1 MGSRSTPVAYPAG
14 VLRSR
19 RDERRNR
26 EGPGDRPGGGG
37 ARGGSARGLLQKI
50 VTPHHSLFVDEPK
63 SVGGTDA
70 GPTPYDLILG
80 ALGACTSMTLRL
92 YANRKSIPLEGVRVR
107 LRYSKIHA
115 LDCAQCETKEG
126 KIDHIEREIE
136 VLGPLT
142 EAQRLRLLEM
152 ADRCPVHRTL
162 RSEIQIVTRLA

>member
-1 MGSRSTPVAYPAG
+1 MNDEILKNPDAAAEGE
-14 VLRSR
+14 VLVVGAP
-19 RDERRNR
+19 
-26 EGPGDRPGGGG
+26 EGF
-37 ARGGSARGLLQKI
+37 LQKI
-50 VTPHHSLFVDEPK
+50 VTPHHSLFVDEPQ

-92 YANRKSIPLEGVRVR
+92 YADRKGIPLEGVRVR

-126 KIDHIEREIE
+126 KIDHVDREIE
-136 VLGPLT
+136 VTGPLT

-162 RSEIQIVTRLA
+162 QSKIDIVTRLT

>member
-1 MGSRSTPVAYPAG
+1 MN
-14 VLRSR
+14 
-19 RDERRNR
+19 DEAVKDPETAR
-26 EGPGDRPGGGG
+26 EGEVLVVG
-37 ARGGSARGLLQKI
+37 APEGFLQKI

-92 YANRKSIPLEGVRVR
+92 YADRKGIPLEGVRVR
-107 LRYSKIHA
+107 LRYSRIHA
-115 LDCAQCETKEG
+115 LDCASCEVKEG
-126 KIDHIEREIE
+126 KIDHIDREIE
-136 VLGPLT
+136 VTGPLT

-162 RSEIQIVTRLA
+162 QSKIDIATRLT

>member
-1 MGSRSTPVAYPAG
+1 MDDETVKEPGVVAG
-14 VLRSR
+14 EGEVLVVGAP
-19 RDERRNR
+19 
-26 EGPGDRPGGGG
+26 EGF
-37 ARGGSARGLLQKI
+37 LQKV
-50 VTPHHSLFVDEPK
+50 VTHHHSLFVDEPK

-70 GPTPYDLILG
+70 GPNPYDLLLG

-92 YANRKSIPLEGVRVR
+92 YADRKGIPLEGVQVR

-136 VLGPLT
+136 VSGPLT
-142 EAQRLRLLEM
+142 EAQRQRLLEM

-162 RSEIQIVTRLA
+162 QSEIHIVTRLA

>member
-1 MGSRSTPVAYPAG
+1 MS
-14 VLRSR
+14 
-19 RDERRNR
+19 DETVQDPESAR
-26 EGPGDRPGGGG
+26 EGEVLVVG
-37 ARGGSARGLLQKI
+37 APQGFLQKM

-92 YANRKSIPLEGVRVR
+92 YADRKGIPLEEVRVR
-107 LRYSKIHA
+107 LRFSRIHA

-126 KIDHIEREIE
+126 KIDHIDREIE
-136 VLGPLT
+136 VTGPLT
-142 EAQRLRLLEM
+142 EAQRQRLLEM

-162 RSEIQIVTRLA
+162 QSKIHIATRLA

>member
-1 MGSRSTPVAYPAG
+1 MADEIVKDPEAAG
-14 VLRSR
+14 EGEVLVVGAP
-19 RDERRNR
+19 
-26 EGPGDRPGGGG
+26 EGF
-37 ARGGSARGLLQKI
+37 LQKI
-50 VTPHHSLFVDEPK
+50 VTHHHSLFVDEPK

-70 GPTPYDLILG
+70 GPNPYDLLLG
-80 ALGACTSMTLRL
+80 ALGACTSMTLRI
-92 YANRKSIPLEGVRVR
+92 YANRKGIPLEGVRVR

-136 VLGPLT
+136 VMGPLT

-162 RSEIQIVTRLA
+162 QSEINIVTRLA

>member
-1 MGSRSTPVAYPAG
+1 MDNETVNDPESA
-14 VLRSR
+14 
-19 RDERRNR
+19 R
-26 EGPGDRPGGGG
+26 EGEVLVVG
-37 ARGGSARGLLQKI
+37 APQGFLQKM

-92 YANRKSIPLEGVRVR
+92 YADRKGIPLEEVRVR
-107 LRYSKIHA
+107 LRFSRIHA

-126 KIDHIEREIE
+126 KIDHIDREIE
-136 VLGPLT
+136 VTGPLT
-142 EAQRLRLLEM
+142 EAQRQRLLEM

-162 RSEIQIVTRLA
+162 QSKIDITTRLA